1 MKPTRRKPSTEVA
14 AQGTKPAVAGWE
26 ASEGSDTREHRSE
39 EVREGGLGSSSRDF
53 SRRLGPPVVAVGLT
67 LLALAGPSP
76 LRADEGT
83 PWWQKLRW
91 TWVTAG
97 LTAGSATA
105 ALFASVH
112 ANELEDRYR
121 SALDASRT
129 EPQPAAT
136 VLALGGRAKGQA
148 ELANVLWGVAGIGV
162 ITGSILAWL
171 ELTAPDAPSRVYV
184 APAPTADG
192 PGFAVGGRFP

>member
-1 MKPTRRKPSTEVA
+1 MNGLTRRRRASPSPSRGEDRGGGGRRTVA
-14 AQGTKPAVAGWE
+14 LLV
-26 ASEGSDTREHRSE
+26 
-39 EVREGGLGSSSRDF
+39 
-53 SRRLGPPVVAVGLT
+53 
-67 LLALAGPSP
+67 LLAMALLTAHQAAAAEP
-76 LRADEGT
+76 L

-97 LTAGSATA
+97 LTAGATTA
-105 ALFASVH
+105 AIFAGVH

-121 SALDASRT
+121 AALDASRT

>member
-1 MKPTRRKPSTEVA
+1 MERGPGGEVCA
-14 AQGTKPAVAGWE
+14 ALL
-26 ASEGSDTREHRSE
+26 
-39 EVREGGLGSSSRDF
+39 LGC
-53 SRRLGPPVVAVGLT
+53 L
-67 LLALAGPSP
+67 LLALAAPPAHAAEP
-76 LRADEGT
+76 L

-97 LTAGSATA
+97 LTAGATTA
-105 ALFASVH
+105 AIFAGVH